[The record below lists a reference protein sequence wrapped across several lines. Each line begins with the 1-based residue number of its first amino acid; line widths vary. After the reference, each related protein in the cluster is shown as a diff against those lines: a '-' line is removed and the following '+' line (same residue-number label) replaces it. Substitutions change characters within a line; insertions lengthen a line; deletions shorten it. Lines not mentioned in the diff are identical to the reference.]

1 MAKSR
6 FRIIA
11 LRPITPQNVDDDTL
25 SKVKSIQKK
34 VFGKGWMYFYQGYK
48 LSDADS
54 QTDTANS
61 ETLPIHGRFLDVPE
75 DADKDSLLFDSD
87 SISVSVS
94 AIVGPNGSGKSSAVE
109 LMIRILNNFSVAAK
123 GESKMHAASE
133 HLYFIEDVYGA
144 ILAAEDDHFFL
155 LQVCGRS
162 VKIFAYGSEKDSLH
176 YECKHMQ
183 DLLSDEDK
191 ENKFRPIVGN
201 GLGLIQLYN
210 LFYTAIFNYSMY
222 AFNYK
227 DYYEERTIEN
237 RWINP
242 EGEDDGVETL
252 FDGEYTQDQCWL
264 KGLFH
269 KNDGYQ
275 TPIVLNPMRDDG
287 IINVPKE
294 NALAAER
301 VRNMLFYTN
310 GKVSGHGN
318 QPLFPFRI
326 VNGHLEVVAIRV
338 AEINDPKFGRDRM
351 IAELG
356 LDETPVAIH
365 FDKFRETL
373 CKCWS
378 NMMCMSYQEDSEEE
392 RLAWDYAVYKTLK
405 IVITYD
411 KYKDAAKDLVMSK
424 EIDISKIKRRLKE
437 IRRDNSHVTLKLR
450 QALNFLKYNVFRGY
464 MTGDISLY
472 DAYRRFDKQ
481 LATFVEM
488 NIRMDEGQILANVPK
503 GYAAKELPHFNVE
516 PETGMLTLSF
526 ADGNKHPIPML
537 YMEDDGHLYMRY
549 PSHQEILP
557 PPIYDMQLVLIE
569 KNRIRKD
576 GRYNKKDTFP
586 MSGLSSGER
595 QIAGTI
601 SSFAYHLANIDSV
614 WEDSN
619 VKDLGKRQEASG
631 VVEQIPVVQYKY
643 AYVVFDEVEL
653 YFHPNLQR
661 RYVKLLMT
669 TLQNLHLKHMEGINI
684 LLVTHSPFVL
694 SDLPRSNV
702 LALGEESDDV
712 KETFCANIHEM
723 LGSSFFMD
731 YTVGDLSRTQV
742 EEILKLYN
750 EFSVCKDKTRLISQ
764 RVESWERYRYVAALI
779 ADEYLHGLV
788 ERMMSEMEEYLPP
801 KGGGEDIDQMILEAE
816 KHLQKLR
823 ARKEELS

>member
-1 MAKSR
+1 
-6 FRIIA
+6 
-11 LRPITPQNVDDDTL
+11 
-25 SKVKSIQKK
+25 
-34 VFGKGWMYFYQGYK
+34 
-48 LSDADS
+48 
-54 QTDTANS
+54 
-61 ETLPIHGRFLDVPE
+61 
-75 DADKDSLLFDSD
+75 
-87 SISVSVS
+87 
-94 AIVGPNGSGKSSAVE
+94 
-109 LMIRILNNFSVAAK
+109 
-123 GESKMHAASE
+123 
-133 HLYFIEDVYGA
+133 
-144 ILAAEDDHFFL
+144 
-155 LQVCGRS
+155 
-162 VKIFAYGSEKDSLH
+162 
-176 YECKHMQ
+176 
-183 DLLSDEDK
+183 
-191 ENKFRPIVGN
+191 
-201 GLGLIQLYN
+201 
-210 LFYTAIFNYSMY
+210 
-222 AFNYK
+222 
-227 DYYEERTIEN
+227 
-237 RWINP
+237 
-242 EGEDDGVETL
+242 
-252 FDGEYTQDQCWL
+252 
-264 KGLFH
+264 
-269 KNDGYQ
+269 
-275 TPIVLNPMRDDG
+275 
-287 IINVPKE
+287 
-294 NALAAER
+294 
-301 VRNMLFYTN
+301 
-310 GKVSGHGN
+310 
-318 QPLFPFRI
+318 
-326 VNGHLEVVAIRV
+326 
-338 AEINDPKFGRDRM
+338 
-351 IAELG
+351 
-356 LDETPVAIH
+356 
-365 FDKFRETL
+365 
-373 CKCWS
+373 
-378 NMMCMSYQEDSEEE
+378 MCMSYQEGSEEE

-450 QALNFLKYNVFRGY
+450 QALNFLKYNVFRGH
-464 MTGDISLY
+464 MTGDILLY

-661 RYVKLLMT
+661 RYVKLLMA

-801 KGGGEDIDQMILEAE
+801 KGGGEDIDHMILEAE